1 MGDVLLLECS
11 KWVWH
16 TSSVD
21 GSVTMVTGAASGIGR
36 ATVQLLLERQQRV
49 VAVDLD
55 VAGLDDLADAAAGR
69 LLTFAGDVTDEAV
82 DVAAVELG
90 ERTWGR
96 LDGAVLN
103 AGVRGSGRV
112 DTIDM
117 AVFDRSIEVNLRA
130 AVLGMRAAIPAMRR
144 AGGGS
149 IVVTSSNTGLRGE
162 VNRFPYAAAKA
173 GVINAARC
181 VAMDVAAERIRVNA
195 VCPGPTHSGMTGNM
209 PSDDPARYDLL
220 RRVVP
225 MQRWAEP
232 REIAEAIAF
241 LLSPAAS
248 FITGVALPVDGG
260 VTGNTGQAL
269 LPASEG

>member
-1 MGDVLLLECS
+1 
-11 KWVWH
+11 
-16 TSSVD
+16 
-21 GSVTMVTGAASGIGR
+21 MVTGAASGIGR
-36 ATVQLLLERQQRV
+36 ATVELLLERQQQV

-55 VAGLDDLADAAAGR
+55 VAGLNDLADAAGGR
-69 LLTFAGDVTDEAV
+69 LLTLAGDVTDEAV
-82 DVAAVELG
+82 GVAAVELG

-117 AVFDRSIEVNLRA
+117 AVFDRSIAVNLRA
-130 AVLGMRAAIPAMRR
+130 AVLGMRVAIPAMRR

-269 LPASEG
+269 LPESDD